1 MVEASMTVTLSALRA
16 RSLPSE
22 CGAAAPRMLTLLLPT
37 LAMIAG
43 LAVLLTATAVVA
55 GADEPGGETWRGL
68 VVAAEDRCSVYIRDD
83 YGPAAAEEDIAKNW
97 GGWWSPYDG
106 TEFPNR
112 ESDREHIVAV
122 AEAHDSGLCAAA
134 AETRRRFGRDLDNL
148 TLAPATLNRHE
159 KVAKDVAE
167 WQPKHNLCWF
177 AGRVLAVKLE
187 YGLTVDPQEA
197 AALEAM
203 LEGCRIEHVL
213 RPYRPEPSPCPQ
225 TAGASTG
232 TAPSN

>member
-1 MVEASMTVTLSALRA
+1 MSAA
-16 RSLPSE
+16 PQP
-22 CGAAAPRMLTLLLPT
+22 PRMLTLLLPT

-68 VVAAEDRCSVYIRDD
+68 VVAAEDRCSVYVRDD

-106 TEFPNR
+106 TEFPNQ

-134 AETRRRFGRDLDNL
+134 VDTR
-148 TLAPATLNRHE
+148 
-159 KVAKDVAE
+159 
-167 WQPKHNLCWF
+167 QPLW
-177 AGRVLAVKLE
+177 
-187 YGLTVDPQEA
+187 P
-197 AALEAM
+197 
-203 LEGCRIEHVL
+203 
-213 RPYRPEPSPCPQ
+213 RPR
-225 TAGASTG
+225 
-232 TAPSN
+232 